1 MIRKEINGTKEVRI
15 LPKAEKYVAVAA
27 ASILARYT
35 YLEWIEKTSNELGLM
50 FPKGCGNDVKFVAST
65 LITKIGKENLIQYA
79 KIHFKTTNE
88 IMKGYYAN
96 EKYLYL

>member
-1 MIRKEINGTKEVRI
+1 
-15 LPKAEKYVAVAA
+15 
-27 ASILARYT
+27 
-35 YLEWIEKTSNELGLM
+35 M